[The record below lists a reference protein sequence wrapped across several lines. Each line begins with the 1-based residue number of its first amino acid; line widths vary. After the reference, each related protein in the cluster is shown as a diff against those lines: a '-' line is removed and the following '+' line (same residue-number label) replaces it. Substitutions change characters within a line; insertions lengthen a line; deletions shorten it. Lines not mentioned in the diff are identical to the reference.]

1 MEMSKSKANSNNR
14 KTKDPGPQSI
24 RDKTEFKPAMDKKLL
39 VEENPLIEQ
48 LIELGE
54 EQGYI
59 LIDDILEICPQ
70 AEENIDLLEELYEAI
85 LLAGIPFSDNG
96 GISDFISKEPPAGE
110 GQPPSTAEETHV
122 LGKSRDVEAIDA
134 GDTIGAYL
142 SQAGLVPLLT
152 HEQEIDLS
160 KRIERGRKASEDLA
174 RKTNSIKRRLTLKG
188 LVRDG
193 LSAREHL
200 ILANLR
206 LVFSMAKK
214 YAGRGLPLMDL
225 VQEGHVGLMRA
236 VKKFDYRRG
245 YKFSTYATWWI
256 RQAVSRAVADQGRT
270 IRLPVHMGDRI
281 SKMLRT
287 RHQLTQKLGR
297 EPTPEELSETMK
309 EQPSKVLDMIRFAQ
323 RAISLDLP
331 IDNDEDSVIGDF
343 IENEEAPDPVETTEM
358 DMLREHLWEILD
370 KLPAREVRVLQLRYG
385 LKGGHTH
392 TLSAIGQKMGISRE
406 RVRQIEAQAKNRL
419 LTLGLQYNFV
429 DYLRK

>member
-1 MEMSKSKANSNNR
+1 M
-14 KTKDPGPQSI
+14 
-24 RDKTEFKPAMDKKLL
+24 TENEPAMDRKLL
-39 VEENPLIEQ
+39 VEEDPLIEQ

-59 LIDDILEICPQ
+59 LIDDILELFPQ
-70 AEENIDLLEELYEAI
+70 AEKNLDLLEELYEAI
-85 LLAGIPFSDNG
+85 LSAGIPFSDNG
-96 GISDFISKEPPAGE
+96 DISDFSPKGAPAGE
-110 GQPPSTAEETHV
+110 GEPPLATKGGHDLE
-122 LGKSRDVEAIDA
+122 KRRDVEAIDA
-134 GDTIGAYL
+134 GDSIGAYL
-142 SQAGLVPLLT
+142 SQVGLVPLLT

-160 KRIERGRKASEDLA
+160 KRIERGRKASEELA
-174 RKTNSIKRRLTLKG
+174 RKTNSIQKRYTLKG
-188 LVRDG
+188 LIRDG

-297 EPTPEELSETMK
+297 EPTAEELSETME
-309 EQPSKVLDMIRFAQ
+309 EQPSKVLDMIRYAQ

-331 IDNDEDSVIGDF
+331 IDNNDDTVIGDF
-343 IENEEAPDPVETTEM
+343 IENEDAPNPVKTTEL
-358 DMLREHLWEILD
+358 DLLREHLWEMLE

-385 LKGGHTH
+385 LKGGRTH
-392 TLSAIGQKMGISRE
+392 TLSAIGEKMGISRE

-419 LTLGLQYNFV
+419 LTLGLQYNFA
-429 DYLRK
+429 DYLQE